1 MLTIENQKNQL
12 KTIIN
17 WKMILKIKFYLY
29 KKAIFFVFF
38 KNNIYYLI
46 FLYNSYTSYYYFVII

>member
-12 KTIIN
+12 KNLIN
-17 WKMILKIKFYLY
+17 WKMILKIKFYVY